1 VWESLAWALV
11 WASVL
16 KGESG
21 PELVRELGPES
32 VRV

>member
-1 VWESLAWALV
+1 VQESLV